1 MPRSPAQAIGFL
13 LGFWLALALSPLL
26 VKTAAAGEPTSL
38 APLEAQLHT
47 QVNRIRS
54 ERHLIHLERR
64 SDLDRVAL
72 AHSEDM
78 ARRGYF
84 SHHTPEGASPLDRLQ
99 DAGIA
104 GMRLAAENLGQT
116 THADPSRR
124 IVEHW
129 LSSPDHQRNLHAPAF
144 NFTGIGIARNA
155 DGALFYTQVYVLVP
169 R

>member
-1 MPRSPAQAIGFL
+1 MPRTPAQAIGFL
-13 LGFWLALALSPLL
+13 LGFWLAFALSPLL
-26 VKTAAAGEPTSL
+26 VKTAAGGEPASL
-38 APLEAQLHT
+38 TPLEEQLHAEI
-47 QVNRIRS
+47 NRIRS
-54 ERHLIHLERR
+54 ERHLIRLERR

-84 SHHTPEGASPLDRLQ
+84 SHLSPEGASPLNRLQ

-104 GMRLAAENLGQT
+104 GMHLAAENLGKT
-116 THADPSRR
+116 TDADPSLR

-129 LSSPDHQRNLHAPAF
+129 LNSATHRHNLHAPAF
-144 NFTGIGIARNA
+144 NFTGIGITRDAN
-155 DGALFYTQVYVLVP
+155 GALLYTQVYVSVP

>member
-1 MPRSPAQAIGFL
+1 MPRTPGQAIGFL
-13 LGFWLALALSPLL
+13 LGFWLAFALSPLL
-26 VKTAAAGEPTSL
+26 VKTAAGSEPASL
-38 APLEAQLHT
+38 APLEEQLHS
-47 QVNRIRS
+47 QVNQIRS
-54 ERHLIHLERR
+54 ERHLIRLERR

-84 SHHTPEGASPLDRLQ
+84 SHHTPEGASPLDRLR

-104 GMRLAAENLGQT
+104 GMRLAAENLGKT
-116 THADPSRR
+116 SDADPSLR

-129 LSSPDHQRNLHAPAF
+129 LSSADHHHNLHAPAF
-144 NFTGIGIARNA
+144 NYPGIGIARAA
-155 DGALFYTQVYVLVP
+155 DGALLYTQVYVLVP

>member
-1 MPRSPAQAIGFL
+1 MPRTPGQAIGFL
-13 LGFWLALALSPLL
+13 LGFWLAFALSPLL
-26 VKTAAAGEPTSL
+26 VKTAAGSEPASL
-38 APLEAQLHT
+38 APLEEQLHS
-47 QVNRIRS
+47 QVNQIRS
-54 ERHLIHLERR
+54 ERHLIRLERR

-84 SHHTPEGASPLDRLQ
+84 SHHTPEGASPLDRLR

-104 GMRLAAENLGQT
+104 GMRLAAENLGKT
-116 THADPSRR
+116 SDADPSLR

-129 LSSPDHQRNLHAPAF
+129 LRSADHHRNLHAPAF
-144 NFTGIGIARNA
+144 NFTGIGIARDA
-155 DGALFYTQVYVLVP
+155 DGALLYTQVYVLVP